1 MEKKNNSLRE
11 QLLSRLPQPENLAS
25 YREEVSSL
33 MAKHEKALFWEKFA
47 GTSVGWLGFV
57 VFLVITF
64 NRNWFPKLDTHGA
77 ILLYSLAGFL
87 VFAGSVHGLGIRIS
101 RSKVDLLKEV
111 KQVQLQVLELE
122 AAMKEMNAR
131 QSYNKAP
138 GE

>member
-33 MAKHEKALFWEKFA
+33 IAKQEKALFWEKFA
-47 GTSVGWLGFV
+47 ATSVAWLGFA

-87 VFAGSVHGLGIRIS
+87 IFAGSVHGLGIRIS

-122 AAMKEMNAR
+122 SEVKEMSAR
-131 QSYNKAP
+131 QSSNKAP
-138 GE
+138 GQ